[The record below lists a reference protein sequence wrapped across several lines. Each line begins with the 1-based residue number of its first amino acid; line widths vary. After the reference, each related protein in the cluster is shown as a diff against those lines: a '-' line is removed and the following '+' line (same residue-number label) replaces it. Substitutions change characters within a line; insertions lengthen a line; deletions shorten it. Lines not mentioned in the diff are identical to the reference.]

1 MCYYKVNKLKL
12 VIVNY
17 DRNYEFLLENVL
29 ILYFCYC
36 VE

>member
-1 MCYYKVNKLKL
+1 MRYHKVNKLKL
-12 VIVNY
+12 VTVNY

-29 ILYFCYC
+29 ILHFCHR